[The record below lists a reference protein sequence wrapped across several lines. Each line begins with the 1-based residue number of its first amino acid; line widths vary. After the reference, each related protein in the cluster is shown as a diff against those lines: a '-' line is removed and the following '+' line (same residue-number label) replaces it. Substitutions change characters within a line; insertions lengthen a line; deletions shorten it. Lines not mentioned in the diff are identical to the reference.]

1 MKLKQKIAL
10 SLSAFYLV
18 SVIGLALSM
27 HFCGGKLA
35 DISFFTNKV
44 SCKYCK
50 AEVKTTRDNSC
61 CKNTKFEAKV
71 KDDHQGQGAFKLP
84 KAFSVDAFLPHRLT
98 EIAKT
103 FLPNFFRNFENKS
116 PPRAKSVA
124 INLLNCVFRN

>member
-1 MKLKQKIAL
+1 VKLKQKIAL
-10 SLSAFYLV
+10 SISAFYLV
-18 SVIGLALSM
+18 SIIGLALSM

-35 DISFFTNKV
+35 DVSFFTNKV

-50 AEVKTTRDNSC
+50 ADVKKTSNNSC
-61 CKNTKFEAKV
+61 CKNTKVEAKV
-71 KDDHQGQGAFKLP
+71 KDDHKGQGAFKLP
-84 KAFSVDAFLPHRLT
+84 KAFSIAVFFPHRLT

-103 FLPNFFRNFENKS
+103 FLPNFFRKFENKA